1 MTDAFD
7 APAAARG
14 SDDRTELRG
23 MAPVALA
30 QALDALALSKNLDR
44 NAYVVGVLEE
54 HVRER
59 LAEVSVVAAALQG
72 NPLMPERTRRGS

>member
-14 SDDRTELRG
+14 TDDRTELRG

-30 QALDALALSKNLDR
+30 QALDALAMSKGLDR
-44 NAYVVGVLEE
+44 NAYVVGVLER
-54 HVRER
+54 HVREK
-59 LAEVSVVAAALQG
+59 LAEVSVVAAALAG
-72 NPLMPERTRRGS
+72 NPLMPERGRSRS